1 MKYRWSFC
9 LLGALLIIGCAGCS
23 HTSSLSWEAPAPG
36 QRSSSGNEVLWNL
49 TAVNRGMYLFNLI
62 PLWSG
67 YETRPNRHEYKIGQ
81 DMLTR
86 PAMRRM
92 MDVHLDKWDADKVED
107 IEISESSSGAF
118 SLWIVW
124 RRTMTATGVAV
135 KVVPDNE
142 KTDNTDNK

>member
-1 MKYRWSFC
+1 MKKIFYGM
-9 LLGALLIIGCAGCS
+9 LLLILASGCA
-23 HTSSLSWEAPAPG
+23 HTSTLDWSKPFPE
-36 QRSSSGNEVLWNL
+36 QRSSSGKPVVWNIH
-49 TAVNRGMYLFNLI
+49 AVNRGMYLFNLI

-107 IEISESSSGAF
+107 IQISESSSGAF

>member
-1 MKYRWSFC
+1 MDRCRIFC
-9 LLGALLIIGCAGCS
+9 AVLAVLIIGCTGCS
-23 HTSSLSWEAPAPG
+23 HTSTLSWEAPVPG
-36 QRSSSGNEVLWNL
+36 QRSSKGNQVMWNL

-81 DMLTR
+81 NMLTR

-92 MDVHLDKWDADKVED
+92 MDVHLDKWKADRVED
-107 IEISESSSGAF
+107 VKISESASGAF

-135 KVVPDNE
+135 KVTPDNE
-142 KTDNTDNK
+142 KTENTDNR

>member
-1 MKYRWSFC
+1 MDRCRIFC
-9 LLGALLIIGCAGCS
+9 AVLAVLIIGCTGCS
-23 HTSSLSWEAPAPG
+23 HTSTLSWETPVPG
-36 QRSSSGNEVLWNL
+36 QRSSKGNQVMWNL

-81 DMLTR
+81 NMLTR

-92 MDVHLDKWDADKVED
+92 MDVHLDKWKADRVED
-107 IEISESSSGAF
+107 VKISESASGAF

-135 KVVPDNE
+135 KVTPDNE
-142 KTDNTDNK
+142 KTENTDNR

>member
-1 MKYRWSFC
+1 MDRCRIFC
-9 LLGALLIIGCAGCS
+9 AVLAVLIIGCTGCS
-23 HTSSLSWEAPAPG
+23 HTSTLSWEAPVPG
-36 QRSSSGNEVLWNL
+36 QRSSKGNQVMWNL

-81 DMLTR
+81 NMLTH

-92 MDVHLDKWDADKVED
+92 MDVHLDKWKADRVED
-107 IEISESSSGAF
+107 VKISESASGAF

-135 KVVPDNE
+135 KVTPDNE
-142 KTDNTDNK
+142 KTENTDNR